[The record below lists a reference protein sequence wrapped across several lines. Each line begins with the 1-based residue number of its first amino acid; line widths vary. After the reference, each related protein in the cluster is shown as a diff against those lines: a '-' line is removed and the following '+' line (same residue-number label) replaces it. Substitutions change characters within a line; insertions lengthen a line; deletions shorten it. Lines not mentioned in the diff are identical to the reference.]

1 MTVVFMPIDVLESR
15 TNGDTREE
23 SAELK
28 IVDERGHLLEFSI
41 YLIVAKLVI
50 MFMSVYIVAC

>member
-1 MTVVFMPIDVLESR
+1 MPIDVLESR